1 MDMKNGGLHLMVWV
15 LMVFL
20 LAVGGCKFQKPSAE
34 KVEVLSETVST
45 TDTLLVKIKREACFG
60 RCPQYYATIYKTGWA
75 EYYGEMNVKK
85 VGQWYARLTYEQL
98 NYLYEAIRIYKIE
111 SMDTAYSNPYLADFP
126 VYYLWVADKKP
137 RKQIMLN
144 HETLPTEIKEFT
156 EVLEGLMDQLRWVQ
170 HPKAR
175 KDEE

>member
-1 MDMKNGGLHLMVWV
+1 MKIKKLYLMIGFMLVFV
-15 LMVFL
+15 L
-20 LAVGGCKFQKPSAE
+20 AIGGCKSRQPAAE
-34 KVEVLSETVST
+34 KAAVVSETVSK

-75 EYYGEMNVKK
+75 EYYGERNVKK
-85 VGQWYARLTYEQL
+85 IGPWYARLTYEQL
-98 NYLYEAIRIYKIE
+98 DYLYEAIRGNKME

-144 HETLPTEIKEFT
+144 HESLPTEIDEFT
-156 EVLEGLMDQLRWVQ
+156 KILEGLLDQLRWEQ